1 MKLFQ
6 LAYACRVY
14 MVLTDSDVDYRT
26 FLDKTGGRLDFK
38 DSTHMNALLE
48 WLRKWGC
55 RQFAVDYHDLAAESI
70 RKWAEQWNSK
80 LPDASATLDRLTNE
94 EIKEIGNAYA
104 DLSQSVASK
113 RARDGGPNDVEVG
126 PTGAAK
132 ILFAA
137 RPRVC
142 PPWDGSIRGSTFD
155 GSSDS
160 YGKYLDDVRELV
172 EQLCSEAAEFG
183 IPPEEIPLEIG
194 QPRSTLL
201 KLVDEYN
208 WVTVTKRSPPLEPH
222 DIAKWHTW
230 SRQP

>member
-14 MVLTDSDVDYRT
+14 MVLTDSDADYHA
-26 FLDKTGGRLDFK
+26 FLDKTGDRLDFT

-55 RQFAVDYHDLAAESI
+55 RQFAVDYHDLAVKSI

-80 LPDASATLDRLTNE
+80 LPDVSVTLELLSAK
-94 EIKEIGNAYA
+94 EIKGIGNAYA
-104 DLSQSVASK
+104 ALSKAVASN
-113 RARDGGPNDVEVG
+113 RARDGGLNNVEVG

-137 RPRVC
+137 RPRAC
-142 PPWDGSIRGSTFD
+142 PPWDGSIRGSKFD
-155 GSSDS
+155 SSSDS
-160 YGKYLDDVRELV
+160 YCEYLDHVKELV
-172 EQLCSEAAEFG
+172 EQLCSEAAGFG
-183 IPPEEIPLEIG
+183 IPREQIPLEIG

-201 KLVDEYN
+201 KLVDEYK
-208 WVTVTKRSPPLEPH
+208 WVTVTKDSPPPEAQ

>member
-14 MVLTDSDVDYRT
+14 MVLTGSDADYHT
-26 FLDKTGGRLDFK
+26 FLEKTGDRLDFT
-38 DSTHMNALLE
+38 DPTHMNALLE

-55 RQFAVDYHDLAAESI
+55 RQFAVDYHDLAVKSI
-70 RKWAEQWNSK
+70 LKWAERWNSK
-80 LPDASATLDRLTNE
+80 LPDSSATLDRLTNE
-94 EIKEIGNAYA
+94 EIKGIGNAYA
-104 DLSQSVASK
+104 ALSKAVASK
-113 RARDGGPNDVEVG
+113 RARDGGLSDVEVG

-142 PPWDGSIRGSTFD
+142 PPWDASIRGSTFD
-155 GSSDS
+155 DSSKS
-160 YGKYLDDVRELV
+160 YCEYLAHMKELV
-172 EQLCSEAAEFG
+172 EQLCSEAAKLG
-183 IPPEEIPLEIG
+183 IPCEQIPLEIG

-201 KLVDEYN
+201 KLVDEYK
-208 WVTVTKRSPPLEPH
+208 WVTVTKDSPPPEAQ